1 MKLTK
6 QDITSAYT
14 KIKRRAEKEFSR
26 RDILSSLKDISLAA
40 HVAYLFNFIFR
51 DDELEQLIS
60 HISDKVINK
69 RDIEVRGNKSSQRFV
84 FIDSFGLPNK
94 GLTQQYLRALILM
107 NVPFLYVIN
116 GNADEN
122 NEIFQDVCSFPI
134 GEIFHVAGKN
144 ELEKIEKI
152 YSKIENYQPNA
163 VFFHISPWDVVATTV
178 LYAIP
183 DTIKKININ
192 LTDHAFWLGA
202 GNFDYNL
209 EFRDYGATISYEKR
223 GFQKSQIIINPFY
236 PIIPNSAFQGFPKES
251 ENKIILFSGGN
262 YNKIY
267 GEKGKFMFMMKE
279 VLKQNPNAVI
289 LFAGT
294 GINRN
299 PLEKFVKNYGL
310 ENRLLLLGE
319 RKDIDKVFENCDI
332 YLNTYPIS
340 GGLMSQ
346 YAAYYGKPIVSFLP
360 EDNSNKIEKII
371 FVNSNQ
377 EVKLTFQEL
386 EEYYS
391 QIHKLVND
399 IQYRKEIGN
408 KIKEALTTK
417 ESFDRSVKEILTN
430 PISSNFHAEKIEY
443 EKIFEQNLELHNY
456 MSIDLGLHLFK
467 RYKFKSYIIFP
478 KIAIKYSAAI
488 FFYLKKKYFYK
499 IIQ

>member
-14 KIKRRAEKEFSR
+14 KIKKRAEKEFNR
-26 RDILSSLKDISLAA
+26 GDILFSLKDISLAA

-60 HISDKVINK
+60 HISEKVINK
-69 RDIEVRGNKSSQRFV
+69 QDIEVKGNESSSKYV

-94 GLTQQYLRALILM
+94 GLTQQYLRAMISM
-107 NVPFLYVIN
+107 NVPFLYILN
-116 GNADEN
+116 GNGNEN
-122 NEIFQDVCSFPI
+122 NEIFKEVRSFPK
-134 GEIFHVAGKN
+134 GEIFHVDGKN
-144 ELEKIEKI
+144 ELENIEKI

-163 VFFHISPWDVVATTV
+163 VFFHISPGDVVATTV

-183 DTIKKININ
+183 DAIKKFNIN

-209 EFRDYGATISYEKR
+209 EFRDYGATISYQKR
-223 GFQKSQIIINPFY
+223 SFQKSQIIINPFY
-236 PIIPNSAFQGFPKES
+236 PIIPNSLFKGFPKES

-267 GEKGKFMFMMKE
+267 GENGKFMFMMKE
-279 VLKQNPNAVI
+279 VLEQNPNAVI
-289 LFAGT
+289 LFAGM
-294 GINRN
+294 GINKR
-299 PLEKFVKNYGL
+299 PLEKFINKFHLNK
-310 ENRLLLLGE
+310 RLLLLGE

-360 EDNSNKIEKII
+360 EDNSNKIEKFI
-371 FVNSNQ
+371 FINSNQ

-417 ESFDRSVKEILTN
+417 ESFDRSVREILTK
-430 PISSNFHAEKIEY
+430 PISSNFHTEKIEY

-456 MSIDLGLHLFK
+456 MSIDLGLNLYK
-467 RYKFKSYIIFP
+467 RYKLKSFFIFP
-478 KIAIKYSAAI
+478 KIAIKYLSEI
-488 FFYLKKKYFYK
+488 VIYLQKKYF
-499 IIQ
+499 